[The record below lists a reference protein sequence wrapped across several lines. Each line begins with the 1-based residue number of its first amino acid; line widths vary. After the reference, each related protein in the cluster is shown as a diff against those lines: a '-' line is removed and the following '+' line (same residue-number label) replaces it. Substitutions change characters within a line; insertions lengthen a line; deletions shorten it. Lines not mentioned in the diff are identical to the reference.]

1 MDRSRLV
8 ALLSGGILFSHLIS
22 IPLITNIG
30 TGLMLAVTLFDKTI
44 FKKLKTL
51 MANKTFWFLISPFL
65 IFSAAT
71 LYSENILAGWKLLEI
86 RLSLFIFPLVFA
98 LIEIK
103 RNDFILFLKSAI
115 LMIGVIPVVGFINQ
129 LGLYNQTGDSGY
141 FYNDNL
147 VSIVEKQAV
156 YYALFINVA
165 LVGLFSLWNLGEIKK
180 PTQKLTS
187 ILLFVVFIGAQYLL
201 ACRTAMLTTILIVLG
216 FVLII
221 LLGKVSKKQVALLM
235 SGILL
240 FILTMTAVFPK
251 VLKRFNSITNLE
263 YKYDNPNP
271 INHFNGEIKD
281 ENWNGLNTRLAIW
294 NCAIEEIKK
303 KPIFG
308 DGLGDVQES
317 LMKNYEEKNFILARE
332 RNHNT
337 HNQYLDILMS
347 NGILGFI
354 IFFTFL
360 VFLFLKA
367 IKERNWLLLGIVC
380 TFALACLTENILSR
394 NQGVLFISFMIS
406 INMINI
412 KKTNEVFNK

>member
-1 MDRSRLV
+1 
-8 ALLSGGILFSHLIS
+8 
-22 IPLITNIG
+22 
-30 TGLMLAVTLFDKTI
+30 MLAVTLFDKAI
-44 FKKLKTL
+44 FKKLKPLLT
-51 MANKTFWFLISPFL
+51 NKTFWFLISPFL
-65 IFSAAT
+65 IFSLAA
-71 LYSENILAGWKLLEI
+71 LYSENILVGGKLLEI
-86 RLSLFIFPLVFA
+86 RLSLFIFPLVFS
-98 LIEIK
+98 LIKI
-103 RNDFILFLKSAI
+103 RRIDFVLFLKSAI
-115 LMIGVIPVVGFINQ
+115 LMIATILIVGFINQ
-129 LGLYNQTGDSGY
+129 IGLYNQTGDSGY

-165 LVGLFSLWNLGEIKK
+165 LVSLFSLWNLGEIKK
-180 PTQKLTS
+180 PYEKIIG
-187 ILLFVVFIGAQYLL
+187 ILFFIVFIGAQYLL
-201 ACRTAMLTTILIVLG
+201 ACRTAMLTAILIVLG

-221 LLGKVSKKQVALLM
+221 LLGKVSKKQVAVLM
-235 SGILL
+235 SCILL
-240 FILTMTAVFPK
+240 FILAMTAVFPK

-294 NCAIEEIKK
+294 NCAIEEIKE

-308 DGLGDVQES
+308 HGLGGVQQS

-337 HNQYLDILMS
+337 HNQYIDILMS
-347 NGILGFI
+347 NGIAGLI
-354 IFFTFL
+354 VFFTFL
-360 VFLFLKA
+360 IFLSLKA
-367 IKERNWLLLGIVC
+367 IKQKNWLLLGIVF

-412 KKTNEVFNK
+412 KKTNEVY

>member
-1 MDRSRLV
+1 
-8 ALLSGGILFSHLIS
+8 
-22 IPLITNIG
+22 
-30 TGLMLAVTLFDKTI
+30 
-44 FKKLKTL
+44 
-51 MANKTFWFLISPFL
+51 
-65 IFSAAT
+65 
-71 LYSENILAGWKLLEI
+71 
-86 RLSLFIFPLVFA
+86 

-165 LVGLFSLWNLGEIKK
+165 LVSLFSLWNLGEIKK

-187 ILLFVVFIGAQYLL
+187 ILLFVVFVGAQYLL
-201 ACRTAMLTTILIVLG
+201 ACRTAMLTTVFIFLG

-221 LLGKVSKKQVALLM
+221 LIGKVSKKHVALLM

-367 IKERNWLLLGIVC
+367 IKERNWLLLGIVF
-380 TFALACLTENILSR
+380 TFALACLTENILNR
-394 NQGVLFISFMIS
+394 NQGIVFMGLFIAS
-406 INMINI
+406 I
-412 KKTNEVFNK
+412 VFFNFKLNKSNQ

>member
-1 MDRSRLV
+1 
-8 ALLSGGILFSHLIS
+8 
-22 IPLITNIG
+22 
-30 TGLMLAVTLFDKTI
+30 MLAVTLFDKAI
-44 FKKLKTL
+44 FKKLKPLLT
-51 MANKTFWFLISPFL
+51 NKTFWFLISPFL

-129 LGLYNQTGDSGY
+129 TGLYNQTGDSGY

-147 VSIVEKQAV
+147 VTIVGKQAV

-165 LVGLFSLWNLGEIKK
+165 LVSLFSLWSLGEIKRRLE
-180 PTQKLTS
+180 KLTS

-201 ACRTAMLTTILIVLG
+201 ACRTAMLTALLIVLG

-240 FILTMTAVFPK
+240 FILTMTVLFPK

-294 NCAIEEIKK
+294 NCAIEEIKE

-308 DGLGDVQES
+308 HGLGDVQQS

-347 NGILGFI
+347 NGIAGLI
-354 IFFTFL
+354 VFFTFL
-360 VFLFLKA
+360 IFLSLKA
-367 IKERNWLLLGIVC
+367 IKQKNWLLLGIVF

-412 KKTNEVFNK
+412 KKTNEIFNK

>member
-8 ALLSGGILFSHLIS
+8 ALLSGGILFFHLIS

-30 TGLMLAVTLFDKTI
+30 IGLMLAVTLFDKTI

-129 LGLYNQTGDSGY
+129 TGLYNQTGDSGY

-147 VSIVEKQAV
+147 VTIVGKQAV

-165 LVGLFSLWNLGEIKK
+165 LVSLFSLWSLGEIKRRLE
-180 PTQKLTS
+180 KLTS

-201 ACRTAMLTTILIVLG
+201 ACRTAMLTALLIVLG

-294 NCAIEEIKK
+294 NCAIEEIKE

-308 DGLGDVQES
+308 HGLGDVQQS

-354 IFFTFL
+354 VFFTFL
-360 VFLFLKA
+360 MFLFLKA

-412 KKTNEVFNK
+412 KKTNEVY